1 MLGIWFVPGTT
12 ALHVRTGTDV
22 DWNEGFY
29 QTPALPL
36 NVATTVTIQTA
47 GKVVRVSYND
57 KMVVE
62 MMLRGTRLTGMA
74 NLYASS
80 TFPGH
85 LVPDALF
92 GKFSLVARTGELPIP
107 TFLIDVAP
115 MVVNGY
121 GGIVNIPA
129 DWTLSF
135 QITPLGISSGW
146 TNVLLLMDKDTNADA
161 LPRSRMIGIWFWPG
175 TTKLHVRTG
184 TDVDWNAGVDPTA
197 TLPLNAATVVK
208 IEAFGQTVRITFNN
222 NEVAS
227 DVLPGTRLS
236 GFAHLF
242 VAKDLVPNALFGK
255 LSFA

>member
-1 MLGIWFVPGTT
+1 M
-12 ALHVRTGTDV
+12 RTGTDV
-22 DWNEGFY
+22 SWNEGID

-47 GKVVRVSYND
+47 GKIVRVSYND
-57 KMVVE
+57 KMVAE
-62 MMLRGTRLTGMA
+62 IMLRGSRLTGLA

-80 TFPGH
+80 TLPEY
-85 LVPDALF
+85 VAPNALF

-115 MVVNGY
+115 MVVNTY
-121 GGIVNIPA
+121 GGIVNVPA

-135 QITPLGISSGW
+135 QITPQATSPGW
-146 TNVLLLMDKDTNADA
+146 ANVLWLMDKDTNADG

-184 TDVDWNAGVDPTA
+184 TDVSWNAGVDPTA
-197 TLPLNAATVVK
+197 TLPLNVATVVK
-208 IEAFGQTVRITFNN
+208 IEAIGQTVRISFNN

-242 VAKDLVPNALFGK
+242 VAKDLAPNALFGK